1 MDGVRTARDVVLL
14 EGPGGGG
21 DGHSE
26 GKRSRASM
34 MLPQRTL
41 ADRMGPYAC
50 YATLLLYGPLVENVV
65 RSLEV
70 RMEKMTV
77 FQVREPLDVLWS
89 LSGVHGETG
98 GKVVRV
104 AGKETEDVKRWL
116 CDALRGLVNVIG
128 AEVYS
133 KIFV

>member
-1 MDGVRTARDVVLL
+1 MK
-14 EGPGGGG
+14 E
-21 DGHSE
+21 
-26 GKRSRASM
+26 
-34 MLPQRTL
+34 
-41 ADRMGPYAC
+41 
-50 YATLLLYGPLVENVV
+50 
-65 RSLEV
+65 
-70 RMEKMTV
+70 MTV

-89 LSGVHGETG
+89 LSAVHGEKG

-133 KIFV
+133 RIFV